1 MIGENWLTLTRERQT
16 QIGTLPLH
24 SERERVDY
32 VKDMM
37 LAAHVELAEALQCVD
52 WKPWRSDR
60 TTSRPA
66 FVEEMVDV
74 LHFCANLLVA
84 FDVTDHELREAYA
97 AKSRVNKQRLLDT
110 R

>member
-1 MIGENWLTLTRERQT
+1 MIGEQWLALTRERQT

-24 SERERVDY
+24 TERARVDY

-37 LAAHVELAEALQCVD
+37 LALMVEAGEALQCVD

-60 TTSRPA
+60 TTDRDA
-66 FVEEMVDV
+66 FIEEIVDV
-74 LHFCANLLVA
+74 LHFAGNLLVA
-84 FDVTDHELREAYA
+84 FDVTDAELHEAYA